1 MTEMLEAP
9 ATLEA
14 TRGSVDG
21 STVVLVRND
30 VPIREGVYG
39 ERIAAV
45 EPGGVEYIAESERH
59 GRPLNLFWM
68 WASPNLEFATVY
80 VGVLPVVLFGGGF
93 WPTAIAL
100 LLGTALGSVFQG
112 LLSVMGPRLGVAQ
125 MVESRAGFGFFGNL
139 LPAGLQ
145 VLTAGAGWVAVNSV
159 SGAFALQTFCA
170 AVRLPVPGLVLALG
184 IVVLVEILVAFA
196 GYNFIHAIERWVF
209 PFLAVVFLACT
220 TIIFLHARPGTGFDA
235 AAAAAGG
242 GPMGAFMI
250 ALFFAFAYA
259 ASWNPY
265 ASDYSRYLARG
276 ASRARVAL
284 SAGLGLL
291 VTCGVLEIAGA
302 ALATVAGTQ
311 WGLSDNPTFQF
322 VKPLPEVL
330 VVIAPLAICV
340 GAISA
345 NAINLYSSAMSFLSM
360 GIRISAR
367 LRRAIAAVGF
377 GVIGFLVGFT
387 VVRTGQVGPGGTG
400 GSYQNFLFFSTYW
413 IVAFLGVVLADWA
426 MRRGRLDTAL
436 VFNRRHRNRAGV
448 IAFVLGIA
456 ACVPFMNQ
464 SLYIGWIAS
473 TYPQTGDLSFAV
485 GFIVSAAAYWLLSR
499 GRAAGDDQRLPSRSG
514 NHRTDGSS
522 A

>member
-1 MTEMLEAP
+1 MSGPASAAAP
-9 ATLEA
+9 GPGAAAE
-14 TRGSVDG
+14 
-21 STVVLVRND
+21 

-39 ERIAAV
+39 TRVVAV
-45 EPGGVEYIAESERH
+45 EPGGVEYIAEAERH

-93 WPTAIAL
+93 WPTAVAL
-100 LLGTALGSVFQG
+100 LLGTALGSLFQG

-159 SGAFALQTFCA
+159 SGAFALHTFCA
-170 AVRLPVPGLVLALG
+170 AVGLPVPGLVPALA
-184 IVVLVEILVAFA
+184 IVVVVEILVAFA
-196 GYNFIHAIERWVF
+196 GYNFIHVIERWVF
-209 PFLAVVFLACT
+209 PFLAVIFIACCAV
-220 TIIFLHARPGTGFDA
+220 IFVHARPGTGFDA

-242 GPMGAFMI
+242 GPVGAFMI

-265 ASDYSRYLARG
+265 ASDYSRYLPRVV
-276 ASRARVAL
+276 SPVRVAF

-311 WGLSDNPTFQF
+311 WGISAIPTNQF
-322 VKPLPEVL
+322 VAPLPEVL
-330 VVIAPLAICV
+330 RVIAPLAICV
-340 GAISA
+340 GAVSA

-360 GIRISAR
+360 GLRIGAR

-377 GVIGFLVGFT
+377 GVVGFGVGWL
-387 VVRTGQVGPGGTG
+387 VVKTGQVGPGGTG

-426 MRRGRLDTAL
+426 MRGRGLGTAL
-436 VFNRRHRNRAGV
+436 VFDRRHRNWPGV
-448 IAFVLGIA
+448 AAFLIGIA
-456 ACVPFMNQ
+456 ACLPFMNQ
-464 SLYIGWIAS
+464 SLYVGFVAAR
-473 TYPQTGDLSFAV
+473 YPQTGDLSFAV
-485 GFIVSAAAYWLLSR
+485 GLVVSATAYWLLSR
-499 GRAAGDDQRLPSRSG
+499 GRASGDGAAPNR
-514 NHRTDGSS
+514 
-522 A
+522 

>member
-1 MTEMLEAP
+1 MGAGGVTE
-9 ATLEA
+9 TLEGRVRPVGRSTA
-14 TRGSVDG
+14 EVVDD
-21 STVVLVRND
+21 LVP
-30 VPIREGVYG
+30 VREGVYG

-45 EPGGVEYIAESERH
+45 EPGGVEYIPNSERH
-59 GRPLNLFWM
+59 GRPLHLFWM

-100 LLGTALGSVFQG
+100 LLGTVLGSVFQG

-125 MVESRAGFGFFGNL
+125 MVESRAAFGFFGNL

-159 SGAFALQTFCA
+159 SGAFALHTFCA
-170 AVRLPVPGLVLALG
+170 AVGLPVPGLVPALA
-184 IVVLVEILVAFA
+184 IVVVVEILVAFA

-209 PFLAVVFLACT
+209 PFLAVVFAACT
-220 TIIFLHARPGTGFDA
+220 VAIFLHARPGTGFDVA

-242 GPMGAFMI
+242 PVGAFVI
-250 ALFFAFAYA
+250 AVFFAFAYA

-276 ASRARVAL
+276 ASRLRVAL
-284 SAGLGLL
+284 AAGLGLL
-291 VTCGVLEIAGA
+291 VTCGVLEVAGA

-311 WGLSDNPTFQF
+311 WGISAIPTNQF
-322 VKPLPEVL
+322 VRPLPEVL
-330 VVIAPLAICV
+330 VVVAPLAICV

-360 GIRISAR
+360 GVRIPAR
-367 LRRAIAAVGF
+367 LRRAIAAAGF
-377 GVIGFLVGFT
+377 GVIGFLIGFL

-413 IVAFLGVVLADWA
+413 IVAFLGVVIADWA

-436 VFNRRHRNRAGV
+436 VFDRRHRNWQGV
-448 IAFVLGIA
+448 AAFLLGIA

-464 SLYIGWIAS
+464 SLYVGWVAS
-473 TYPQTGDLSFAV
+473 TYPQTGDLSFAA

-499 GRAAGDDQRLPSRSG
+499 GRAAGDGRS
-514 NHRTDGSS
+514 
-522 A
+522 